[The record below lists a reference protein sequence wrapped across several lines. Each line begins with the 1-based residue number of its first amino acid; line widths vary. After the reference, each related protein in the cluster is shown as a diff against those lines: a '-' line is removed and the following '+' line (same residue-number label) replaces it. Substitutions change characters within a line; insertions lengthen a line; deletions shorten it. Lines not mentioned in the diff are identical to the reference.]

1 MIVDKPPTVAPPSRR
16 ERLRVM
22 MFDDILAAARQIVQE
37 HGFKELSMRAL
48 GRAVGVTAPTLYDYF
63 PSKDAVLDALFL
75 EAVRMMQRDFEIA
88 VASESSGPGK
98 LQAIAHA
105 YRRFASNH
113 PDLFMLLFGRIDS
126 TYRPGE
132 PQMITCMGLKEMP
145 GKAVVDSIMN
155 GEMRQCDP
163 EVAAHLLEVRPRQV
177 AVQEQGLARML
188 VIEHMGPRRHARQIA
203 QHDRAIGQHAVLGG
217 FAHLAAGNAAV
228 EIEVMPEPRLLVGV
242 GQAVALDDDHIAT
255 QGIEHIGVR
264 QRQHLAGIVD
274 ARGLGRKFQGPAQRL
289 IGERRNAGR
298 AHAVQILRQPVNR
311 LEIEG
316 RHDAFAGVHV
326 LITDSTD
333 HDRIAT

>member
-22 MFDDILAAARQIVQE
+22 MFDDILAAALQSVHQ
-37 HGFKELSMRAL
+37 HGFKERSMRAL

-132 PQMITCMGLKEMP
+132 TQKITCMGLKEMP

-163 EVAAHLLEVRPRQV
+163 EVAAHLLWTAVHGFVMLEVNQVLEDCTPDMLDQMFEKNLEMLNEGLRP
-177 AVQEQGLARML
+177 
-188 VIEHMGPRRHARQIA
+188 P
-203 QHDRAIGQHAVLGG
+203 
-217 FAHLAAGNAAV
+217 
-228 EIEVMPEPRLLVGV
+228 
-242 GQAVALDDDHIAT
+242 
-255 QGIEHIGVR
+255 
-264 QRQHLAGIVD
+264 
-274 ARGLGRKFQGPAQRL
+274 
-289 IGERRNAGR
+289 
-298 AHAVQILRQPVNR
+298 
-311 LEIEG
+311 
-316 RHDAFAGVHV
+316 
-326 LITDSTD
+326 
-333 HDRIAT
+333 